1 MNRITGRL
9 ETSLTAAL
17 WLAAALLLPLAALT
31 PLDAGPGAGVGGG
44 AQPKGYAA
52 VSICLG
58 TALDTLRACPATAL

>member
-31 PLDAGPGAGVGGG
+31 PLDAGAGAGAG
-44 AQPKGYAA
+44 AQPRRYAA